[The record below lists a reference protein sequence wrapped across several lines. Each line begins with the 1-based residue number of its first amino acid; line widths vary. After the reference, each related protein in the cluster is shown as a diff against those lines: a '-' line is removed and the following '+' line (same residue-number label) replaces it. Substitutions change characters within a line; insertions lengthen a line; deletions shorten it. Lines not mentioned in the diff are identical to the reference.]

1 MAKHNEVGRIGEDIA
16 SRFLSEKGLKVV
28 ERNFRRPYGEIDIVS
43 RESSGIY
50 RFVEVKTV
58 SWETG
63 EPGVSHETGY
73 RPEENMH
80 PQKVKRLMRVIE
92 SYILFRSIEE
102 DWQVDVIA
110 VYLDREAKRAKVRH
124 LENVVLGS

>member
-63 EPGVSHETGY
+63 ELGVSHETGY